1 MVLDYEKFVECWF
14 EAIPTAVPNPAISE
28 GWATSSLVALS
39 IVLHPQIEPRKP
51 ANLQAIASTYNGLTP
66 TQLLRSQTGTA
77 SSLLYNLDLFDDTLR
92 AQYPTVLHKILR
104 SGMYSDQQQ
113 VYGFFKK
120 YLSAVSNTALD
131 ILMIYYSKK
140 QTDLISD
147 DPEQFAKFRISEGLS
162 MFRKQV
168 DKNAIWSQYEKAA
181 HISPEMVSLSQKL
194 VYKTVQQW
202 KTVDLSVI
210 A

>member
-1 MVLDYEKFVECWF
+1 M
-14 EAIPTAVPNPAISE
+14 
-28 GWATSSLVALS
+28 
-39 IVLHPQIEPRKP
+39 HPQIEARKP